1 MDRKTLL
8 AVILSTVV
16 LAIGF
21 YFQGVFFPPEEA
33 PLEAPSESVS
43 QENAEPADTNTS
55 SAGADERESA
65 VERPAEFEGRY
76 DFNGRGFAVASE
88 EESSPSTTPVEY
100 VDPGF
105 MRVILDPRGA
115 NITSVQLLSHTDNGE
130 PLDFFF
136 GESDRSGLT
145 MTLGGIDGEL
155 IDPVFN
161 LRRGEGDRVFEF
173 YQTLVIR
180 GYEDQ
185 PFELLKRYT
194 FAEGE
199 YLFELDVELRN
210 SVNDFVP
217 LNFDGDAYTLS
228 IGPQIAPA
236 FEELAGRRAG
246 ADFRKF
252 SYLDGDRRRD
262 ITNIANGDRQSL
274 EELSPW
280 AAVNGKYFMAL
291 ATMGNTGSQVV
302 FGAEPTGEGIQGSQL
317 HLVRPALES
326 SRVNDT
332 FRFYFG
338 PKSAPV
344 LSQYENAEDNFFGIR
359 DLQFD
364 TLIESS
370 WLGWLER
377 PLKWLLDMFYRLIPN
392 WGVSIIL
399 LTILV
404 KLVLYPLTRKSYEST
419 AKMREIGPKVSALK
433 EKFGDDAQ
441 KLNAATMELYKKE
454 GVNPLGGCLPILLQF
469 PFFIAMFS
477 LFNNHFDLRG
487 AVFIP
492 GWITDLSSP
501 EAIVNFPFT
510 IPLLGWDALRL
521 LPIIFVATQLIST
534 KFTQPADAS
543 QNNAQMKMMTLGMP
557 IMFFFIMYN
566 MPSGLLVY
574 WIFQNIITTGQQL
587 LYNFFT
593 HKKATQAA
601 H

>member
-76 DFNGRGFAVASE
+76 DFNGRASRWHPKRNHL
-88 EESSPSTTPVEY
+88 PSTTPVEY

-105 MRVILDPRGA
+105 MRVIINPRGA

-262 ITNIANGDRQSL
+262 ITNIAT
-274 EELSPW
+274 
-280 AAVNGKYFMAL
+280 
-291 ATMGNTGSQVV
+291 ATARAWKN
-302 FGAEPTGEGIQGSQL
+302 
-317 HLVRPALES
+317 
-326 SRVNDT
+326 
-332 FRFYFG
+332 
-338 PKSAPV
+338 
-344 LSQYENAEDNFFGIR
+344 
-359 DLQFD
+359 
-364 TLIESS
+364 
-370 WLGWLER
+370 
-377 PLKWLLDMFYRLIPN
+377 
-392 WGVSIIL
+392 
-399 LTILV
+399 
-404 KLVLYPLTRKSYEST
+404 
-419 AKMREIGPKVSALK
+419 
-433 EKFGDDAQ
+433 
-441 KLNAATMELYKKE
+441 
-454 GVNPLGGCLPILLQF
+454 
-469 PFFIAMFS
+469 
-477 LFNNHFDLRG
+477 
-487 AVFIP
+487 
-492 GWITDLSSP
+492 
-501 EAIVNFPFT
+501 
-510 IPLLGWDALRL
+510 
-521 LPIIFVATQLIST
+521 
-534 KFTQPADAS
+534 
-543 QNNAQMKMMTLGMP
+543 
-557 IMFFFIMYN
+557 
-566 MPSGLLVY
+566 
-574 WIFQNIITTGQQL
+574 
-587 LYNFFT
+587 
-593 HKKATQAA
+593 
-601 H
+601 